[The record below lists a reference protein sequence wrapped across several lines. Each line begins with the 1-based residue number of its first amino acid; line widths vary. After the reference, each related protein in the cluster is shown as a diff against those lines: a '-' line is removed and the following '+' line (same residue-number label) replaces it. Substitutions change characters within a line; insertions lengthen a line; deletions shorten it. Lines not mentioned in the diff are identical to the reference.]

1 MKSVITFSHLLQK
14 EGGTGV
20 NPITEIAG
28 KKFAEWFVKP
38 TFMDQFKNNMITINV
53 TRQ

>member
-20 NPITEIAG
+20 NPKTEIAG
-28 KKFAEWFVKP
+28 KKFE
-38 TFMDQFKNNMITINV
+38 NNMITIKSHDN
-53 TRQ
+53 R